1 MKKLISII
9 IIIAITVT
17 CIISLGVSANAT
29 ITSTAPTRMVNVVY
43 DDSGSMIKTNNQ
55 LVDTWC
61 QAKYAMEVFAT
72 MLSSKDTMNIYVMS
86 DFESGTS
93 KGPRLQLNGQEGTA
107 TNVKKIHDMVTRAGN
122 TPFNSVRKAYGDIA
136 GATADE
142 KWLVVLTDG
151 EFQNAGDI
159 NAFFSQKASDVK
171 VMFLGMGPDADAIVA
186 NEENS
191 IYYVE
196 AKDNSQ
202 ILTKITDIST
212 RIFNRDKLDVN
223 VTAKTFSFDIPMSE
237 LIVFAQGSN
246 VSIKGI
252 KDPEGKVINSSTEPV
267 SVKYSDVPTTNTGYP
282 DFIVDK
288 SLQGCIATFK
298 DDFIA
303 GDYSIDISNAE
314 TIEIYYKPNIEIAA
328 YLKDLDGNEVT
339 DLTDLAA
346 GEYIIEFGFVK
357 SGTNENI
364 GNSKLLGKVT
374 YEAKVTNNEVQHKKT
389 YASGDK
395 ISIEEGSLAID
406 VIGHYL
412 DYNSVSTHLDYSIF
426 KDKAITFELIEGYT
440 YVVENSGFVD
450 AIPMK
455 IKVLADGKELT
466 KEQWNSLTIPKAKL
480 SKSQEFKVDDF
491 LVEKSEKIG
500 VLNVTPTLKNGK
512 PSVGTY
518 TDCGYTLSYDEQ
530 HGNESWKGESEIQM
544 KMQDNR
550 SWFARNKGKII
561 KYGILL
567 LLLLILL
574 GYMPFIKHYLPKSLK
589 SKPNIERASSTPGLI
604 LADVKGDYT
613 KSLLST
619 IIPYVPQKGTI
630 KVIPSGVAGV
640 PKLEV
645 KGIKGN
651 RMAITNIRTFAGK
664 EYVTFNG
671 ESISKDYNKK
681 SMDTSAGITVCVERN
696 DCMHT
701 CIPNV

>member
-1 MKKLISII
+1 MKKLISMLIVMVMII
-9 IIIAITVT
+9 TYVLSI
-17 CIISLGVSANAT
+17 GFSANAT
-29 ITSTAPTRMVNVVY
+29 VTSSAPTRIVNVVY
-43 DDSGSMIKTNNQ
+43 DDSGSMIKTNGQ

-61 QAKYAMEVFAT
+61 QAKYAMEVFAA

-86 DFESGTS
+86 DFESGTG
-93 KGPRLQLNGQEGTA
+93 KGPRLQLKGQEGTA
-107 TNVKKIHDMVTRAGN
+107 TNVRKIHDMVTRAGN
-122 TPFNSVRKAYGDIA
+122 TPFNSVRRAYNDIDA
-136 GATADE
+136 ANADE

-159 NAFFSQKASDVK
+159 NAFFAQKANDVK
-171 VMFLGMGPDADAIVA
+171 VMFLGMGPDADAIAA
-186 NEENS
+186 NEGNS
-191 IYYVE
+191 LYYVE

-223 VTAKTFSFDIPMSE
+223 VTKKTFSFDIPMSE
-237 LIVFAQGSN
+237 LIVFAQGNN
-246 VSIKGI
+246 VSVKGI
-252 KDPEGKVINSSTEPV
+252 KNSDGNVFNTSTEPV

-328 YLKDLDGNEVT
+328 YLKDSKGNEVT

-346 GEYIIEFGFVK
+346 GEYTIEFGFVK
-357 SGTNENI
+357 GGTDEKI

-374 YEAKVTNNEVQHKKT
+374 YEAKVTNNEVQHEKT

-412 DYNSVSTHLDYSIF
+412 DYNSVATHLDYSIF
-426 KDKAITFELIEGYT
+426 KDKAITFELIEGPT
-440 YVVENSGFVD
+440 YVVEDSGFVD
-450 AIPMK
+450 ATPMK
-455 IKVLADGKELT
+455 VKVLADGKELT
-466 KEQWNSLTIPKAKL
+466 SEQWNFFVAPKAKL

-491 LVEKSEKIG
+491 LIEKSEQTG
-500 VLNVTPTLKNGK
+500 VLNVTPKLKKDK
-512 PSVGTY
+512 PSTGTY

-530 HGNESWKGESEIQM
+530 HGNESWKGESEVQM

-589 SKPNIERASSTPGLI
+589 SKPNIERASNTPGLV
-604 LADVKGDYT
+604 LPDVKGDYT
-613 KSLLST
+613 KSFLST

-630 KVIPSGVAGV
+630 KVIPAGVAGV

-651 RMAITNIRTFAGK
+651 RMSITNIRTFAGK

-671 ESISKDYNKK
+671 ESIPKDYNKR

>member
-1 MKKLISII
+1 MRKFVSVLLILIMATCMIVASFPSS
-9 IIIAITVT
+9 AAVT
-17 CIISLGVSANAT
+17 SSAP
-29 ITSTAPTRMVNVVY
+29 SRVVNVVY
-43 DDSGSMIKTNNQ
+43 DDSGSMIKTKDQ

-61 QAKYAMEVFAT
+61 QAKYAMEVFAA

-86 DFESGTS
+86 DFEGGTS
-93 KGPRLQLNGQEGTA
+93 KEPRLQLKGQEGTA
-107 TNVKKIHDMVTRAGN
+107 TNVKKIHEMVTRAGN
-122 TPFNSVRKAYGDIA
+122 TPFNSVHKAYSDIVA
-136 GATADE
+136 ATADE

-159 NAFFSQKASDVK
+159 DAFFAQKASDVN
-171 VMFLGMGPDADAIVA
+171 VMFLGMGPDADAIAA
-186 NEENS
+186 NEGNS
-191 IYYVE
+191 LYYVE

-237 LIVFAQGSN
+237 LIVFAQGNN
-246 VSIKGI
+246 VSVKGI
-252 KDPEGKVINSSTEPV
+252 KSSDGTVFQSSTEPV
-267 SVKYSDVPTTNTGYP
+267 SVRYSETPTTNTNYP

-288 SLQGCIATFK
+288 SLQGCIATYK

-328 YLKDLDGNEVT
+328 YLKDSDGNEVT

-346 GEYIIEFGFVK
+346 GEYTIEFGFVK
-357 SGTNENI
+357 SGTNDKI

-374 YEAKVTNNEVQHKKT
+374 YEAKVTNNEVQHEKT

-412 DYNSVSTHLDYSIF
+412 DYNSVATRLDYSIF
-426 KDKAITFELIEGYT
+426 KDKAITFELIEGPT
-440 YVVENSGFVD
+440 YVVEDSGFVD
-450 AIPMK
+450 ATPMK
-455 IKVLADGKELT
+455 VKVLADGKELT
-466 KEQWNSLTIPKAKL
+466 EEQWRSLAIPKAKL
-480 SKSQEFKVDDF
+480 SKSQEFEVDDF
-491 LVEKSEKIG
+491 LVEKSEQTG
-500 VLNVTPTLKNGK
+500 VLNVTPKLKKDK
-512 PSVGTY
+512 PSTGTY

-530 HGNESWKGESEIQM
+530 HGNESWRGESEVQM

-574 GYMPFIKHYLPKSLK
+574 GYMPFVKHYLPKKLK
-589 SKPNIERASSTPGLI
+589 SKPNIERSSNTPGLI
-604 LADVKGDYT
+604 LTDVKGDYR
-613 KSLLST
+613 KSFAST
-619 IIPYVPQKGTI
+619 VIPYVAQKGTI
-630 KVIPSGVAGV
+630 KVVPAGVAGV

-651 RMAITNIRTFAGK
+651 KMSITNIKDFAGK

-671 ESISKDYNKK
+671 ESIPKEHSQKH
-681 SMDTSAGITVCVERN
+681 MDTSAGITIGVERN
-696 DCMHT
+696 GCMHT